1 MTACVRRYGPLTDR
15 HPWRALPAAYALPAE
30 GRAAPRSGPPRL
42 CLYGRDRQP
51 RRPDPRRKVRHEAI
65 AAGHLMP
72 RIDRVFPL
80 DRIVDA
86 HRHLESDTAFGKIVL
101 RP

>member
-1 MTACVRRYGPLTDR
+1 
-15 HPWRALPAAYALPAE
+15 
-30 GRAAPRSGPPRL
+30 
-42 CLYGRDRQP
+42 
-51 RRPDPRRKVRHEAI
+51 
-65 AAGHLMP
+65 MP

>member
-1 MTACVRRYGPLTDR
+1 MPEPKRSSNAALRHSLALRGYVYTDVTGNPDVLT
-15 HPWRALPAAYALPAE
+15 
-30 GRAAPRSGPPRL
+30 RAARFA
-42 CLYGRDRQP
+42 
-51 RRPDPRRKVRHEAI
+51 HEAI

-80 DRIVDA
+80 DRVVDA
-86 HRHLESDTAFGKIVL
+86 HRHLGSGTAFGKIVL